1 MKKSQLFLG
10 IPPIIYLTLN
20 KTFRSETRKL
30 FLKLLCVNVEN
41 LSHQTL
47 IELNVDPIQ
56 NNNCEKKEII
66 AQDGILS
73 QQNIHAASKNDRLA
87 FQQCQI
93 YRDWTGVR
101 RVMAWG
107 VTKDPKTMH

>member
-1 MKKSQLFLG
+1 MKKCHLFLG
-10 IPPIIYLTLN
+10 IPPVIYLTLN

-41 LSHQTL
+41 LSRQTL
-47 IELNVDPIQ
+47 IELNFTPIQ

-73 QQNIHAASKNDRLA
+73 QQNIHVASK
-87 FQQCQI
+87 QI
-93 YRDWTGVR
+93 VPTQTIYD
-101 RVMAWG
+101 
-107 VTKDPKTMH
+107 